1 MCNLVDQYFE
11 SRSKF
16 ENGMKPIATF
26 PRSLSNLERRSE
38 PTKSAETGRVC
49 KKKELQPVC
58 CKKRQKIVPDQLLV
72 WGIRAP

>member
-49 KKKELQPVC
+49 KKKRV
-58 CKKRQKIVPDQLLV
+58 RTSLLL
-72 WGIRAP
+72 RSFK